1 MRNRLNLNLYR
12 YQSKEERENHQGKM
26 EELDFEIYR
35 EWEKSIM
42 NRTYYFCEYRE
53 IGKA

>member
-1 MRNRLNLNLYR
+1 
-12 YQSKEERENHQGKM
+12 M

-35 EWEKSIM
+35 KWEKSIG
-42 NRTYYFCEYRE
+42 NRTCYFCEYRE